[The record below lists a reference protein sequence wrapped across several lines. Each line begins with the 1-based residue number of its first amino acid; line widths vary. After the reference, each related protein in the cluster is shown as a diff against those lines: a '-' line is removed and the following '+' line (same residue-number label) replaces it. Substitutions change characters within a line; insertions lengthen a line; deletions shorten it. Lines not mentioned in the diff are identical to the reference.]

1 LRIFIA
7 ENKTGSLGKNE
18 SSQLLNESLGDFEY
32 DNNNLFDKYFN
43 SIDLFDSNGSKKSQ
57 KQKREIKIKYIFS
70 IIEHLKSVDALS
82 KKEEMELIEYYK
94 DIYD

>member
-1 LRIFIA
+1 MRIFIA

-18 SSQLLNESLGDFEY
+18 SSQLLNESLEDFEY

-43 SIDLFDSNGSKKSQ
+43 SIDLFDINGSKKSL
-57 KQKREIKIKYIFS
+57 KEKREIKVKFIFS
-70 IIEHLKSVDALS
+70 VIDHLKSIGGLS
-82 KKEEMELIEYYK
+82 GKEEKELLEYYK